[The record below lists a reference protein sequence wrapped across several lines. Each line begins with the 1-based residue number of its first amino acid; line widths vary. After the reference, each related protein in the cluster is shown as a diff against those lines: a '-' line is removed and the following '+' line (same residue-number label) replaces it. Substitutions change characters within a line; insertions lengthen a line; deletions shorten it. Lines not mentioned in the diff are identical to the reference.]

1 MKRIL
6 GEKYIQTDVRATDW
20 REAVKVAGD
29 ILVQLNK
36 CEQEFIHQ
44 MIETVEKLGPYMIL
58 LPDVALFHA
67 PPGDYVHQACLSFVT
82 FKEPVYFTD
91 FDNQRIK
98 CAFALGAV
106 DPESHMEMLQQV
118 AMLLQNESFLKLAT
132 NNATKKELLASVEKC
147 LENN

>member
-6 GEKYIQTDVRATDW
+6 EDEYIRTDVEANSW
-20 REAVKVAGD
+20 REAVQMAGD
-29 ILVQLNK
+29 ILVQLKECN
-36 CEQEFIHQ
+36 QEFIYQ
-44 MIETVEKLGPYMIL
+44 MVKTVENLGPYMIL

-67 PPGDYVHQACLSFVT
+67 PPGEYVHKACLSFVT
-82 FKEPVYFTD
+82 FKNPVYFTD

-118 AMLLQNESFLKLAT
+118 AMLLQDKTFLQIAT
-132 NNATKKELLASVEKC
+132 NNGTKKDLLMSINNC
-147 LENN
+147 LSNN

>member
-6 GEKYIQTDVRATDW
+6 EDEYIRTDVEANSW
-20 REAVKVAGD
+20 REAVQMAGD
-29 ILVQLNK
+29 ILVHLK
-36 CEQEFIHQ
+36 ECDQEFIYQ
-44 MIETVEKLGPYMIL
+44 MVKTVENLGPYMIL

-67 PPGDYVHQACLSFVT
+67 PPGEYVHKACLSFVT
-82 FKEPVYFTD
+82 FKNPVYFTD

-118 AMLLQNESFLKLAT
+118 AMLLQDKTFLQIAT
-132 NNATKKELLASVEKC
+132 NNGTKKDLLMSINNC
-147 LENN
+147 LSNN

>member
-6 GEKYIQTDVRATDW
+6 EDEYIRTDVEANSW
-20 REAVKVAGD
+20 REAVQMAGD
-29 ILVQLNK
+29 ILVQLK
-36 CEQEFIHQ
+36 ECDQEFIYQ
-44 MIETVEKLGPYMIL
+44 MVKTVENLGPYMIL

-67 PPGDYVHQACLSFVT
+67 PPGEYVHKACLSFVT
-82 FKEPVYFTD
+82 FKNPVYFTD

-118 AMLLQNESFLKLAT
+118 AMLLQDKTFLQIAT
-132 NNATKKELLASVEKC
+132 NNGTKKDLLMSINNC
-147 LENN
+147 LSNN

>member
-29 ILVQLNK
+29 ILVQLNE

-67 PPGDYVHQACLSFVT
+67 PPGDYVYQACLSFVT

>member
-6 GEKYIQTDVRATDW
+6 EDEYIRTDVEANSW
-20 REAVKVAGD
+20 REAVQMAGD
-29 ILVQLNK
+29 ILVQLK
-36 CEQEFIHQ
+36 ECDQEFIYQ
-44 MIETVEKLGPYMIL
+44 MVKTVENLGSYMIL

-67 PPGDYVHQACLSFVT
+67 PPGEYVHKACLSFVT
-82 FKEPVYFTD
+82 FKNPVYFTD

-118 AMLLQNESFLKLAT
+118 AMLLQDKTFLQIAT
-132 NNATKKELLASVEKC
+132 NNGTKKDLLMSINNC
-147 LENN
+147 LSNN

>member
-6 GEKYIQTDVRATDW
+6 EDEYIRTDVEANSW
-20 REAVKVAGD
+20 REAVQMAGD
-29 ILVQLNK
+29 ILVQLK
-36 CEQEFIHQ
+36 ECDQEFIYQ
-44 MIETVEKLGPYMIL
+44 MVKTVENLGPYMIL

-67 PPGDYVHQACLSFVT
+67 PPGEYVHKACLSFVT
-82 FKEPVYFTD
+82 FKNPVYFTD

-118 AMLLQNESFLKLAT
+118 AMLLQDKTFLQTAT
-132 NNATKKELLASVEKC
+132 NNGTKKDLLMSINNC
-147 LENN
+147 LSNN